1 MDFWTEK
8 KKYFQTT
15 VLDRGVI
22 YLPYI
27 VPILKRNSLSSLTW
41 ELHKAFLLLFVF
53 FLTVLILNENFG
65 DTYLSYMGFTSF
77 YLVEFTQV
85 ILSKFSGMKNAYK

>member
-15 VLDRGVI
+15 ILDRGVI
-22 YLPYI
+22 YLPCI
-27 VPILKRNSLSSLTW
+27 VPVLERNSLSSLTW
-41 ELHKAFLLLFVF
+41 ELHKVVFLFF

-65 DTYLSYMGFTSF
+65 ETYLSYMGFTSF
-77 YLVEFTQV
+77 YFVKFTKV
-85 ILSKFSGMKNAYK
+85 ILLKFSGMKNAYK